1 LRPAATA
8 SRETESEPKFAVP
21 RLHPTTPGIAD
32 ASPGRPSA
40 PIGFALAEGVLLLA
54 LDLAPRPGQP
64 GEEATILPGLRL
76 DNAVRRAMMPCTS
89 GATMDQPSA
98 TPSSDPDVTDFLSEA
113 QGAELAFAP
122 DLTVV
127 ACTEAYGLA
136 LGVSCDALIGRS
148 VRDAF
153 AEGPALERL
162 IDSLETVRR
171 TRRPHRLPAAS
182 LVPSGRGASPGV
194 DAWGP
199 AAVNMPVLGVDGR
212 VKWIVH
218 SLEAAPEKTSNMAL
232 ALDAAEARL
241 RSILQ
246 TVPDA
251 MLIIDD
257 KGRIESLSATAELLF
272 GYSLS
277 EVQGKN
283 VSLLM
288 PSPDREQH
296 DSYLKRYLATGERRI
311 IGIGRIVVGQR
322 KDGTTF
328 PMHLTVG
335 ELRSAERHYFTGF
348 IRDLTDQQLTESR
361 LKELQSEVTH
371 MSRFTALGEMAS
383 TLAHEIN
390 QPLTAISNYLKG
402 CQRLL
407 DRIDSESTPTL
418 RDALGKAAD
427 QALRAGHIIR
437 RLREFVSRG
446 ESDRRIENLAKLI
459 EDASM
464 LALVGARE
472 NGITVSFR
480 LDPKADLVLADR
492 IQIQQVLVNLIRNAM
507 EVMIEGSSDRRLE
520 IASAASGGELVEV
533 SVADSGAGLAPEVA
547 RHLFQ
552 PFVTTKRKGMGLGL
566 SICRT
571 IVEAHGGKIW
581 VEDRPGGGTVFRFT
595 LRVAEIEEAGHAG

>member
-1 LRPAATA
+1 
-8 SRETESEPKFAVP
+8 
-21 RLHPTTPGIAD
+21 
-32 ASPGRPSA
+32 
-40 PIGFALAEGVLLLA
+40 
-54 LDLAPRPGQP
+54 
-64 GEEATILPGLRL
+64 
-76 DNAVRRAMMPCTS
+76 
-89 GATMDQPSA
+89 MDQPSA
-98 TPSSDPDVTDFLSEA
+98 MPSGFPDVADLLATFQS
-113 QGAELAFAP
+113 AELAFAP

-127 ACTEAYGLA
+127 ACNEAYGLVQ
-136 LGVSCDALIGRS
+136 GVACDALIGQS

-153 AEGPALERL
+153 AEGPDLEHL
-162 IDSLETVRR
+162 IASLETVRR
-171 TRRPHRLPAAS
+171 TRRPHRLPTNS
-182 LVPSGRGASPGV
+182 PMPSGRTALPGSE
-194 DAWGP
+194 AP
-199 AAVNMPVLGVDGR
+199 RLAAVNMPILGVDGE

-218 SLEAAPEKTSNMAL
+218 SLETSPKTAADTGREYSAMAL

-251 MLIIDD
+251 MIIIDEQ
-257 KGRIESLSATAELLF
+257 GRIESLSTTAECLF
-272 GYSLS
+272 GYSLD
-277 EVQGKN
+277 EVHGRN
-283 VSLLM
+283 VSQLM

-296 DSYLKRYLATGERRI
+296 DSYLKRYLTTGERRI
-311 IGIGRIVVGQR
+311 IGIGRIVVGQH

-390 QPLTAISNYLKG
+390 QPLTAITSYLRG

-407 DRIDSESTPTL
+407 DRGDNASTPMF
-418 RDALGKAAD
+418 REALGKAAD

-437 RLREFVSRG
+437 RLREFVARG
-446 ESDRRIENLAKLI
+446 ESDRRVESLAKLI
-459 EDASM
+459 EDAST
-464 LALVGARE
+464 LALMGARE

-492 IQIQQVLVNLIRNAM
+492 IQVQQVLVNLIRNAI
-507 EVMIEGSSDRRLE
+507 EVMTETTNDRRLE
-520 IASAASGGELVEV
+520 IASVGASGELVEV
-533 SVADSGAGLAPEVA
+533 SVSDTGTGLTPDVA
-547 RHLFQ
+547 RNLFQ

-581 VEDRPGGGTVFRFT
+581 VEDRRGGGTVFRFT
-595 LRVAEIEEAGHAG
+595 LRTADVEEADHAG